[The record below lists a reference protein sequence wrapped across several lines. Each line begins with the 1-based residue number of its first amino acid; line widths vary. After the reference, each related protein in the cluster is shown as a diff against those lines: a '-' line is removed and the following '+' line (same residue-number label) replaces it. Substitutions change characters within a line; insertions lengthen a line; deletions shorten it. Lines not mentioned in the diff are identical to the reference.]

1 MQKILVV
8 EDTKEIAS
16 LVKFKLLSAGFDVK
30 VAGDGQA
37 GLALAKEFMPD
48 LIIMDVMMPVMN
60 GLETLMN
67 LKSDFK
73 CRSIPVILLTAQS
86 TEEEVVR
93 GLELGADDYVTK
105 PFSPQELLVRV
116 KILLAR
122 TRRPAF

>member
-16 LVKFKLLSAGFDVK
+16 LVKFKLLSAGFEVK
-30 VAGDGQA
+30 VAGDGQE

-122 TRRPAF
+122 PRRPTF

>member
-122 TRRPAF
+122 PRRPTF

>member
-16 LVKFKLLSAGFDVK
+16 VVKFKMLSAGFDVN
-30 VAGDGQA
+30 VAEDGQA
-37 GLALAKEFMPD
+37 GLALAREFMPD

-67 LKSDFK
+67 LKNDIK
-73 CRSIPVILLTAQS
+73 CRNIPVILLTAQS
-86 TEEEVVR
+86 TEQEVVR

-122 TRRPAF
+122 QSRPPY